1 MSNASPSTPT
11 PSHENR
17 TTANDRTT
25 TDGQASTNNG
35 RATAAGRATVAA
47 DAVAATSTDGQAAA
61 VSEDG
66 ELMEELFEALDDV
79 AGVVVALDDDPEH
92 REKARTLD
100 RAGKR
105 IIDTLVREFSF
116 KSAQVE
122 ILLRELDDVDEAW
135 GTYAQK
141 VARRNE
147 RLGEGG
153 VAA

>member
-1 MSNASPSTPT
+1 MSNASPST

-25 TDGQASTNNG
+25 TNGRASTNG

-61 VSEDG
+61 ESEDG

-122 ILLRELDDVDEAW
+122 VLLRELDDVDEAW

>member
-1 MSNASPSTPT
+1 MSNASPSTS
-11 PSHENR
+11 SHENR

-25 TDGQASTNNG
+25 TDGRASTDG

-92 REKARTLD
+92 RGKARTLD

-122 ILLRELDDVDEAW
+122 VLLRELDDVDEAW

-141 VARRNE
+141 VARRDE

>member
-1 MSNASPSTPT
+1 MSNASPSTS
-11 PSHENR
+11 SHENR

-25 TDGQASTNNG
+25 TDGRASTDG

-122 ILLRELDDVDEAW
+122 VLLRELDDVDEAW

>member
-1 MSNASPSTPT
+1 MSNASPSTS
-11 PSHENR
+11 SHENR

-25 TDGQASTNNG
+25 TDGRASTNG
-35 RATAAGRATVAA
+35 RATATGRATVAA